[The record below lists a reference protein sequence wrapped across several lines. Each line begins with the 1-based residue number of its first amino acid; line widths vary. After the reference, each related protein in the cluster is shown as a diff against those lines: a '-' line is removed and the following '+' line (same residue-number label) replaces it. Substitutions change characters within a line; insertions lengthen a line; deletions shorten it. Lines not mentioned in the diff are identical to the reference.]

1 MSLHA
6 LCRYGMQSE
15 KGDMLDPKNVDRS
28 SWAALYAT
36 AAGTL
41 VATVMSF

>member
-1 MSLHA
+1 MRA
-6 LCRYGMQSE
+6 RRYGMQSE
-15 KGDMLDPKNVDRS
+15 KGDLLDPKIVDQT
-28 SWAALYAT
+28 SWAAFYAT